1 MNNQSLY
8 ILVVEDQQSIAQ
20 NIANY
25 MEAKGHVLDF
35 ADQGDQGLTLAL
47 TNHYDLVILDLN
59 LPVMDGLEVCKQ
71 LREQA
76 NHLVPIIMLTARDS
90 IDDKISGFTTGADDY
105 LTKPFSLQEL
115 EVRCFALSRRHL
127 LQTNDTLTFDQ
138 LIINRKKQQV
148 VRSGKALELHSM
160 GYRILLIL
168 AQEYPQV
175 VSRSKLSQKLWGDEP
190 TESDALRSHIYQLR
204 NIVDKPFEYPMIKT
218 MHGIGFLL
226 NVESNVANN
235 KESNVK
241 SDINTLDVNNDE

>member
-8 ILVVEDQQSIAQ
+8 ILVVEDQQCIAQ
-20 NIANY
+20 NIASY
-25 MEAKGHVLDF
+25 MEYKGHVLDF
-35 ADQGDQGLTLAL
+35 AERGDQGLALAL

-76 NHLVPIIMLTARDS
+76 SYHVPIIMLTARDS

-105 LTKPFSLQEL
+105 LTKPFSLEEL

-127 LQTNDTLTFDQ
+127 LQTKDTLTFDQ
-138 LIINRKKQQV
+138 LIIDRKRQQLT
-148 VRSGKALELHSM
+148 RSGKKLELHSM
-160 GYRILLIL
+160 GYRIILIL
-168 AQEYPQV
+168 AEAYPQV

-204 NIVDKPFEYPMIKT
+204 NMLDKPFDYPMIKT
-218 MHGIGFLL
+218 LHGIGFVL
-226 NVESNVANN
+226 NVKNDVENN
-235 KESNVK
+235 E
-241 SDINTLDVNNDE
+241 

>member
-8 ILVVEDQQSIAQ
+8 ILVVEDQQNIAQ

-25 MEAKGHVLDF
+25 MEDKGHVLDF
-35 ADQGDQGLTLAL
+35 ATQGEQGLELAL

-71 LREQA
+71 LRQQA
-76 NHLVPIIMLTARDS
+76 HHHVPIIMLTARDS
-90 IDDKISGFTTGADDY
+90 VEDKISGFTLGADDY
-105 LTKPFSLQEL
+105 LTKPFSLEEL

-138 LIINRKKQQV
+138 LSIDRKKQQV
-148 VRSGKALELHSM
+148 TRAGTNLELHTM
-160 GYRILLIL
+160 GYRILSIL
-168 AQEYPQV
+168 AEAYPQV

-204 NIVDKPFEYPMIKT
+204 NMLDKPFDYPMIKT
-218 MHGIGFLL
+218 MHGIGFVL
-226 NVESNVANN
+226 NVESNVN
-235 KESNVK
+235 
-241 SDINTLDVNNDE
+241 SDVQNDDE